1 EMGAQRAHR
10 RFVARGEDLRVA
22 HTGAFQPL
30 EDGSELY
37 AIGIVGVDLPR
48 VLHRRGHR
56 QRLAAGSGA
65 KVEDLATRRGTGE
78 KRSDLARL
86 VLDLEPAFAVAR
98 LGLDIGRAAR
108 SSGRRNA
115 DANWG
120 DGRWLGAEARERLQ
134 HALTI
139 SFQSIHPE
147 INRCPTRQGPA
158 LFGEAIAE
166 HPLERWRQP

>member
-1 EMGAQRAHR
+1 RAQGG
-10 RFVARGEDLRVA
+10 FVARGQDLRVA
-22 HTGAFQPL
+22 HTGAFQSL
-30 EDGSELY
+30 ENGSELY

-48 VLHRRGHR
+48 VLHCRGNR

-65 KVEDLATRRGTGE
+65 EIENLAAGRGPGE

-115 DANWG
+115 DANW
-120 DGRWLGAEARERLQ
+120 
-134 HALTI
+134 
-139 SFQSIHPE
+139 
-147 INRCPTRQGPA
+147 
-158 LFGEAIAE
+158 
-166 HPLERWRQP
+166 